1 MYNYN
6 YNVCYSHIKGDT
18 GDTTYRK
25 HLLGACNLD
34 EWKDDIIT
42 IQNNIYHKFKDYDN
56 FKKILKKG
64 KEYGFKLPFQL
75 DEQWVISMLFSFD
88 FYETF
93 HKCLKDLS
101 NNNEI
106 SNDNFTQM
114 MNLLS

>member
-34 EWKDDIIT
+34 EWKDDIIK

-56 FKKILKKG
+56 FKKILKNG
-64 KEYGFKLPFQL
+64 GFYCCKNTTNL
-75 DEQWVISMLFSFD
+75 INIRKMIIM
-88 FYETF
+88 
-93 HKCLKDLS
+93 KIIMRLS
-101 NNNEI
+101 N
-106 SNDNFTQM
+106 
-114 MNLLS
+114 